1 MNTTAFGTLLAM
13 GTVLLASACCAAG
26 AAKTPTAIYVA
37 TNGRDHWSGRLS
49 APNRNKSD
57 GPFAT
62 LERARDEVR
71 KMKQAGGLPK
81 GGVTVMV
88 RGGTYQRE
96 SPFVLTAQDS
106 GSEGSPVVYR
116 AYKGERVRLVGG
128 RVVTNFGPVTD
139 PGILSRL
146 DETAR
151 GKVLQADLRALGIT
165 DFGEVRGGGLELF
178 FQDRPMTLALWPNEG
193 FTHIVDVVGGQ
204 PYDIRGTVGDRIG
217 KFVYEGDRPKRWV
230 GEKDVW
236 VHGYWF
242 WDWSDERHKVAS
254 IDTEKRVISVV
265 PPYHGYG
272 YRKGQWFYAFNILA
286 ELDSPGEW
294 YLDRDSGML
303 YFWPPVPIE
312 QGTAVVSVLPTLV
325 TLRDT
330 SHVIIRGLVLEAC
343 RGTAITMIG
352 GTRTQIVG
360 CTIRNL
366 GGYALSIVDGTANGV
381 VGCDIYETG
390 DGGISLVGGDRRT
403 LTPARHFADNNH
415 IHHYGR
421 WNRMYHPAI
430 SINGVGNRASH
441 NLIHDAPHEAISFRG
456 NDHVIEFNEIHNVC
470 SESNDAGAIYCGRD
484 WAMRGTVIRH
494 NFLHH
499 ISGFEGRGCVGVYL
513 DDMLCGTNIEG
524 NVFYQVTRAAFI
536 GGGRDNIVENNI
548 FVDCDPAVHIDA
560 RALGW
565 ASDTVNTT
573 MMQNLLAMPY
583 QKPPW
588 SVRYPKLVNILEDE
602 PAAPK
607 GNVVAR
613 NICRGGRWDEI
624 EETARPLT
632 TFEANLL
639 DQDPLFVDPAHMNF
653 QLRDGSPAYKLGFR
667 RIPIERSGLY
677 KDERRASWPASSR
690 DYP

>member
-1 MNTTAFGTLLAM
+1 
-13 GTVLLASACCAAG
+13 
-26 AAKTPTAIYVA
+26 
-37 TNGRDHWSGRLS
+37 
-49 APNRNKSD
+49 
-57 GPFAT
+57 
-62 LERARDEVR
+62 
-71 KMKQAGGLPK
+71 
-81 GGVTVMV
+81 
-88 RGGTYQRE
+88 
-96 SPFVLTAQDS
+96 
-106 GSEGSPVVYR
+106 
-116 AYKGERVRLVGG
+116 
-128 RVVTNFGPVTD
+128 
-139 PGILSRL
+139 
-146 DETAR
+146 
-151 GKVLQADLRALGIT
+151 
-165 DFGEVRGGGLELF
+165 
-178 FQDRPMTLALWPNEG
+178 
-193 FTHIVDVVGGQ
+193 
-204 PYDIRGTVGDRIG
+204 
-217 KFVYEGDRPKRWV
+217 
-230 GEKDVW
+230 
-236 VHGYWF
+236 
-242 WDWSDERHKVAS
+242 
-254 IDTEKRVISVV
+254 
-265 PPYHGYG
+265 
-272 YRKGQWFYAFNILA
+272 
-286 ELDSPGEW
+286 
-294 YLDRDSGML
+294 
-303 YFWPPVPIE
+303 
-312 QGTAVVSVLPTLV
+312 
-325 TLRDT
+325 
-330 SHVIIRGLVLEAC
+330 
-343 RGTAITMIG
+343 MIG

-565 ASDTVNTT
+565 AGDTVNTT

-607 GNVVAR
+607 GNIVAH

-632 TFEANLL
+632 AFEANLL
-639 DQDPLFVDPAHMNF
+639 DQDPLFADPAHMNF

-667 RIPIERSGLY
+667 RIPIERIGLY